1 MPEKPKPKSDE
12 TVADD
17 QKERGYYYDD
27 SHGYEEFD
35 PEDNEEEEEDT
46 GKGGR
51 GDSEI
56 ACQFVNLLAS
66 PAAFVSRLRHP
77 RVSVAPCRR
86 VANLAR
92 AFAASTSRSRGG
104 AFVTSELRSSLA
116 ASVTFSTARLKA
128 SSFAFDGFENP
139 LSFLTNCKDDACTSS
154 AVAGGSKL

>member
-66 PAAFVSRLRHP
+66 LRPLSPGHVIPASPWH
-77 RVSVAPCRR
+77 RVSP
-86 VANLAR
+86 
-92 AFAASTSRSRGG
+92 SR
-104 AFVTSELRSSLA
+104 T
-116 ASVTFSTARLKA
+116 
-128 SSFAFDGFENP
+128 
-139 LSFLTNCKDDACTSS
+139 
-154 AVAGGSKL
+154 